1 MEGLLKY
8 NYAEADATGVAHD
21 NIDAILTG
29 NKLAQAYNLEEASN
43 LGTIGPNPAYDDEG
57 NFKFKGGYLGEGT
70 PFSLLDLMGL
80 GAAGRVSKAAVTGG
94 SSIFPRLTKNA
105 KWLQQKELSKAD
117 KRAIAVGRSGRNW
130 NKFNEFFKR
139 PSAKWHSEQNKI
151 NASRIAM
158 EKALDKF
165 GIKHGQAVNDPITEI
180 LRALKYRKN

>member
-1 MEGLLKY
+1 MNGLLKY
-8 NYAEADATGVAHD
+8 NYADPDATGIAHD
-21 NIDAILTG
+21 NIDG
-29 NKLAQAYNLEEASN
+29 MLAENRLSTAMDI
-43 LGTIGPNPAYDDEG
+43 GTIGPQVDFLDTKIG
-57 NFKFKGGYLGEGT
+57 NT
-70 PFSLLDLMGL
+70 LLDAVVGGAP
-80 GAAGRVSKAAVTGG
+80 GAAIGRISKAAITGG
-94 SSIFPRLTKNA
+94 SSIFPRLTKA
-105 KWLQQKELSKAD
+105 GRYLQQKELSKAD